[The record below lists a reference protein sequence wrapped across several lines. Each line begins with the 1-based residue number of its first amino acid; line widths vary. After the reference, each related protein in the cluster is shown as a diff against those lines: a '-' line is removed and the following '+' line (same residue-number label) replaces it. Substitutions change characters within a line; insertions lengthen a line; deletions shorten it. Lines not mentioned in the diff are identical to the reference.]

1 MPEQAKLRVSKVG
14 RDARPRLRFLPRG
27 RPLTIPAMLDRSQR
41 FRAWLVYLRG
51 PLTSFLPLMVTF
63 AVVLTAG
70 SISFHFLYDQRPLGF
85 AEALFVTWSLLANE
99 APVDFPNH
107 PLLAAFFF
115 ILPPLG
121 LVVIL
126 DGIVR
131 FSYHL
136 LRRDETAPEWVRA
149 MCKSMSNHVVL
160 CGLGKLGLRTLE
172 QLLAMGEQVAVLE
185 KNPACP
191 NLAYA
196 RRNGV
201 PVRVGHSRE
210 EGVFDDLNVAQAKSI
225 ILATNDDL
233 ANLEMALDAR
243 KINPAIRV
251 VIRVF
256 DQELAAK
263 LREALS
269 MELTFSTS
277 ELAAPLFATCSSDRS
292 VINSFYVDHRLL
304 TVARLTV
311 RFGSELAGTPVRR
324 LGQEL
329 HALVLTHVHDGQS
342 TFHPHAET
350 VLQPGDEIIV
360 QSESAALKT
369 IHRLNRDP
377 EPY

>member
-1 MPEQAKLRVSKVG
+1 
-14 RDARPRLRFLPRG
+14 
-27 RPLTIPAMLDRSQR
+27 MLDRAQR
-41 FRAWLVYLRG
+41 SRAWLYYLRG
-51 PLTSFLPLMVTF
+51 PLVSFLPLLVTF
-63 AVVLTAG
+63 ALVLTAG
-70 SISFHFLYDQRPLGF
+70 SISFHFLYDQHPLGF
-85 AEALFVTWSLLANE
+85 AEAVFVTWSLLSNQASI
-99 APVDFPNH
+99 DFPTH
-107 PLLAAFFF
+107 ALLAVFFF
-115 ILPPLG
+115 VLPPLG
-121 LVVIL
+121 LIVIL

-136 LRRDETAPEWVRA
+136 LRRDETAPEWVCA
-149 MCKSMSNHVVL
+149 MCKTMSNHVVL

-185 KNPACP
+185 KNPNCP

-210 EGVFDDLNVAQAKSI
+210 EGVFDDLNVARAKSI

-243 KINPAIRV
+243 KVRPDIRV
-251 VIRVF
+251 IIRVF

-263 LREALS
+263 LRDALG
-269 MELTFSTS
+269 MDLTFSTS

-292 VINSFYVDHRLL
+292 VINSFYVDDRLL
-304 TVARLTV
+304 SVARLTV
-311 RFGSELAGTPVRR
+311 NAGSELAGTPVRR

-329 HALVLTHVHDGQS
+329 NALVLTHVRGGVS
-342 TFHPHAET
+342 TFHPQADT
-350 VLQPGDEIIV
+350 VLQPGDRITV
-360 QSESAALKT
+360 QTESAALKT
-369 IHRLNRDP
+369 IHRLNGDP

>member
-1 MPEQAKLRVSKVG
+1 
-14 RDARPRLRFLPRG
+14 
-27 RPLTIPAMLDRSQR
+27 MLDRGLR
-41 FRAWLVYLRG
+41 FRAWLHYLRG
-51 PLTSFLPLMVTF
+51 PVGSFLPLLTTF
-63 AVVLTAG
+63 VIVLVVG
-70 SISFHFLYDQRPLGF
+70 SICFHYLYDQRRLGF
-85 AEALFVTWSLLANE
+85 AEAVFVTWSLLSNQSSI
-99 APVDFPNH
+99 DFPNSVV
-107 PLLAAFFF
+107 LAAFFF

-121 LVVIL
+121 LIVIL

-136 LRRDETAPEWVRA
+136 LRHDETAPEWVRA
-149 MCKSMSNHVVL
+149 MCKTLNHHVVL

-185 KNPACP
+185 KNPNCP

-201 PVRVGHSRE
+201 PVLIGHSRE

-243 KINPAIRV
+243 KVCPDIRV

-256 DQELAAK
+256 DQELATK
-263 LREALS
+263 LREALN
-269 MELTFSTS
+269 MDLTFSTS

-292 VINSFYVDHRLL
+292 VVNSFYVDGRLL
-304 TVARLTV
+304 AVARLTV
-311 RFGSELAGTPVRR
+311 NFGSELAGSPVRR

-329 HALVLTHVHDGQS
+329 RALVLSHVRDGES
-342 TFHPHAET
+342 TFYPAGET
-350 VLQPGDEIIV
+350 LLKPGDRITV
-360 QSESAALKT
+360 QAESAALKH